1 MCILFSSHKAN
12 VQVADA
18 ASSLMVSGALKKA
31 DPKEAAEGQSQQAN
45 SDVNKSTD
53 LSLQKSQQSSTK
65 SNVSSKQGSGPS
77 NLSASQKSK
86 VSGMT
91 GTSESAQQ
99 SHHGSSGGTL
109 GMCTKDVLVSCPN
122 LAYCISCVYSFVT
135 DYRQKV
141 LNLLTQAL

>member
-1 MCILFSSHKAN
+1 MCILFSSRKAN

-18 ASSLMVSGALKKA
+18 TSSLMVPGTLKKA

-45 SDVNKSTD
+45 SDVNKPTD
-53 LSLQKSQQSSTK
+53 LSLPKSQQKSTK
-65 SNVSSKQGSGPS
+65 SDVSSKQGSGPS

-91 GTSESAQQ
+91 STSESAQPE

-109 GMCTKDVLVSCPN
+109 GMCTKDV
-122 LAYCISCVYSFVT
+122 
-135 DYRQKV
+135 
-141 LNLLTQAL
+141 